1 VVSTI
6 VSLGRSAPSGS
17 SSVTDVPGSYSP
29 AARLPLRLRRW
40 LALGSTVGMLGF
52 VGGMFWYQDWRY
64 DLPTPRPAN
73 LMQPPI
79 GSRIPSPPA
88 VMAAL
93 GEGATRPVF
102 LHFMNPA
109 CPCTKFNREH
119 VTALARRFGTDVT
132 FLAVLEA
139 APDTDPAAAFASFG
153 LPMRAVEDADGA
165 IARAYGVYST
175 PQAVLVDA
183 RGRLRFRGNYN
194 ASRYCTDERTE
205 FARIALERLL
215 AGRPLG
221 SIPAA
226 ATRAYGCA
234 LPANGA

>member
-1 VVSTI
+1 
-6 VSLGRSAPSGS
+6 
-17 SSVTDVPGSYSP
+17 
-29 AARLPLRLRRW
+29 
-40 LALGSTVGMLGF
+40 MLGF

-73 LMQPPI
+73 LEQPPI
-79 GSRIPSPPA
+79 GARIVSPA

-93 GEGATRPVF
+93 GEGARRPVF

-109 CPCTKFNREH
+109 CPCTKFNRDH
-119 VTALARRFGTDVT
+119 IAALSRRFGTDVT

-139 APDTDPAAAFASFG
+139 EPDTEPAAAFASFG
-153 LPMRAVEDADGA
+153 LPMRAIEDADGA
-165 IARAYGVYST
+165 VARAYGIYST

-194 ASRYCTDERTE
+194 TSRYCTDERTE

-215 AGRPLG
+215 AGRSRG
-221 SIPAA
+221 SVPAA